1 MTKMKI
7 AYSIVFG
14 VLLILFVGFMFLP
27 PIQEETLPVLAT
39 PENNPATVDSSE
51 TLPKPITSVEI
62 QTPDN
67 PFLQSVINSYH
78 EFISNAIARGMAPGA
93 AVAVV
98 SDTSVIFL
106 KGFGLKQAGTTDSID
121 VHTVFRLGSVSK
133 CFASVLAGALV
144 SDQLIGWDDPILK
157 YYPQFQLIS
166 PEHTNKVTIRH
177 VLSHTTGLPYHAYTN
192 MIEEHLPLDTL
203 LASLKTVK
211 LFGEPGQIYSYQN
224 VGYSLIEKVVENAT
238 HQTFERALTEN
249 IFKPLGMY
257 SSSASYL
264 AIMNHD
270 NVAQPH
276 NFSRKHWV
284 PMPISDTYYNV
295 SPAGG
300 VNASIADMA
309 LWLKSLLTG
318 GEEIMADTA
327 LSEIFEPQIKAIS
340 KNRNFNRW
348 KRPRSSY
355 YALGWRVINFQ
366 NDQLLYHGGYVNGY
380 RSEVAI
386 DQKNKI
392 AICVLTNSPGN
403 LADLSVPEFFKR
415 YSQQADSIQFWQ
427 NQHNPVFVKH
437 TSPASAISHQ

>member
-1 MTKMKI
+1 MKI
-7 AYSIVFG
+7 AYSILIG
-14 VLLILFVGFMFLP
+14 VLLILFVGFMYLP
-27 PIQEETLPVLAT
+27 TQDETTSAT
-39 PENNPATVDSSE
+39 TVKAENPEADSSE
-51 TLPKPITSVEI
+51 VALAAPVTAVELEATS
-62 QTPDN
+62 N
-67 PFLQSVINSYH
+67 PHLQGVLDSYH

-93 AVAVV
+93 AVAIVH
-98 SDTSVIFL
+98 DTSVIFL
-106 KGFGLKQAGTTDSID
+106 KGFGLKQSGTTDSID

-133 CFASVLAGALV
+133 CFASVLAGTLV
-144 SDQLIGWDDPILK
+144 SDQLIGWDDPVLK

-238 HQTFERALTEN
+238 QQTFERALTEN
-249 IFKPLGMY
+249 VFKPLGMY

-276 NFSRKHWV
+276 HFSRKRWV

-318 GEEIMADTA
+318 GEEIMADTT
-327 LSEIFEPQIKAIS
+327 LTEIFEPQVKAIS

-415 YSQQADSIQFWQ
+415 YSQKADSIRHWQ
-427 NQHNPVFVKH
+427 NQQYPMFVQH
-437 TSPASAISHQ
+437 TSPASPLSHQ

>member
-1 MTKMKI
+1 MTKLKI

-14 VLLILFVGFMFLP
+14 VLLILFVGFMYLP
-27 PIQEETLPVLAT
+27 PIQDDPIRAVA
-39 PENNPATVDSSE
+39 AVDSSAVRVDSTE
-51 TLPKPITSVEI
+51 IIAKPTTTVEI

-67 PFLQSVINSYH
+67 PHLQSVINSYH
-78 EFISNAIARGMAPGA
+78 DFMQQAIARGVAPGA
-93 AVAVV
+93 AVAIVY
-98 SDTSVIFL
+98 DTSVIFL
-106 KGFGLKQAGTTDSID
+106 KGFGLKQSGTADSID

-133 CFASVLAGALV
+133 CFASILAGTLV
-144 SDQLIGWDDPILK
+144 SDQLINWDDPVLK

-166 PEHTNKVTIRH
+166 PEHTSKVTIRH

-224 VGYSLIEKVVENAT
+224 VGYSLIEKVVEQAT

-249 IFKPLGMY
+249 VFKPLGMY

-270 NVAQPH
+270 NVAKPH
-276 NFSRKHWV
+276 YFARKRWTPV
-284 PMPISDTYYNV
+284 PISDTYYNV

-309 LWLKSLLTG
+309 LWLRALLQHD
-318 GEEIMADTA
+318 ENLMADTT
-327 LSEIFEPQIKAIS
+327 LNEIFTPQVKAIS

-355 YALGWRVINFQ
+355 YALGWRVINFK

-415 YSQQADSIQFWQ
+415 YSLKADSIQYWQ

-437 TSPASAISHQ
+437 TNPASPISHQ

>member
-27 PIQEETLPVLAT
+27 PIQEETLPVVAT

-51 TLPKPITSVEI
+51 TLPKPSTSVKI

-67 PFLQSVINSYH
+67 PYLQSVINSYH

-166 PEHTNKVTIRH
+166 PEHTSKVTIRH

-249 IFKPLGMY
+249 VFKPLGMY

-284 PMPISDTYYNV
+284 PMPISDT
-295 SPAGG
+295 
-300 VNASIADMA
+300 
-309 LWLKSLLTG
+309 
-318 GEEIMADTA
+318 
-327 LSEIFEPQIKAIS
+327 
-340 KNRNFNRW
+340 
-348 KRPRSSY
+348 
-355 YALGWRVINFQ
+355 
-366 NDQLLYHGGYVNGY
+366 
-380 RSEVAI
+380 
-386 DQKNKI
+386 
-392 AICVLTNSPGN
+392 
-403 LADLSVPEFFKR
+403 
-415 YSQQADSIQFWQ
+415 
-427 NQHNPVFVKH
+427 
-437 TSPASAISHQ
+437 

>member
-1 MTKMKI
+1 MKI
-7 AYSIVFG
+7 AFSILLG
-14 VLLILFVGFMFLP
+14 VLVILFVGFMYLP
-27 PIQEETLPVLAT
+27 MHDELASSVAKAENTQVDSIEITRAAPVTAVEIEAT
-39 PENNPATVDSSE
+39 PNPYLQGVVDSY
-51 TLPKPITSVEI
+51 
-62 QTPDN
+62 QT
-67 PFLQSVINSYH
+67 FINH
-78 EFISNAIARGMAPGA
+78 AISRGMAPGA
-93 AVAVV
+93 AVAIVY
-98 SDTSVIFL
+98 DTSVVFL
-106 KGFGLKQAGTTDSID
+106 RGFGLKQSGTTDSIN

-144 SDQLIGWDDPILK
+144 SNQLIQWDDPIIK

-166 PEHTNKVTIRH
+166 PEHTNKVTIRN

-192 MIEEHLPLDTL
+192 MVEEHLPLDTL
-203 LASLKTVK
+203 LANLKTVK

-238 HQTFERALTEN
+238 QQTFERALTEN
-249 IFKPLGMY
+249 VFKPLGMH

-276 NFSRKHWV
+276 HFARKRWE
-284 PMPISDTYYNV
+284 PQPISDTYYNV

-318 GEEIMADTA
+318 GKEIMADTA
-327 LSEIFEPQIKAIS
+327 LTEIFEPQIKAIS
-340 KNRNFNRW
+340 KNRNFNKW

-392 AICVLTNSPGN
+392 AICVLTNSPGS

-415 YSQQADSIQFWQ
+415 YSQKADSIRYWQ
-427 NQHNPVFVKH
+427 NQQNPVFVHH
-437 TSPASAISHQ
+437 TGPASPLSRQ

>member
-1 MTKMKI
+1 MKI
-7 AYSIVFG
+7 AYSILFG
-14 VLLILFVGFMFLP
+14 VLLILFVGFMYLP
-27 PIQEETLPVLAT
+27 LQDEAT
-39 PENNPATVDSSE
+39 PAISPAGHTASE
-51 TLPKPITSVEI
+51 ADSVEI
-62 QTPDN
+62 PAKLVTTISVEATPN
-67 PFLQSVINSYH
+67 PYLQSVIHSYQD
-78 EFISNAIARGMAPGA
+78 FLYRAIEKGMAPGA
-93 AVAVV
+93 AVAIVY
-98 SDTSVIFL
+98 DTSVIFL
-106 KGFGLKQAGTTDSID
+106 KGFGLKQAGTSDSID

-144 SDQLIGWDDPILK
+144 SENLINWDDPILK

-166 PEHTNKVTIRH
+166 PEHTGKVTIRH

-211 LFGEPGQIYSYQN
+211 LFGEPGQVYSYQN
-224 VGYSLIEKVVENAT
+224 VGYSLIEKVVENTT
-238 HQTFERALTEN
+238 HQTFERALTEKV
-249 IFKPLGMY
+249 FHPLGMY

-264 AIMNHD
+264 AIINHD

-276 NFSRKHWV
+276 HFARRHWV
-284 PMPISDTYYNV
+284 PVPISDTYYNV

-309 LWLKSLLTG
+309 LWLRALLQQD
-318 GEEIMADTA
+318 EDLMSDTV
-327 LSEIFEPQIKAIS
+327 LHEIFTPQVKAIS

-348 KRPRSSY
+348 KRPRASY
-355 YALGWRVINFQ
+355 YALGWRVINFN

-415 YSQQADSIQFWQ
+415 YSQKADSILYWQ
-427 NQHNPVFVKH
+427 EQRSPVWVKH
-437 TSPASAISHQ
+437 SNPHSPISHQ

>member
-1 MTKMKI
+1 MKI
-7 AYSIVFG
+7 AYSILVG
-14 VLLILFVGFMFLP
+14 VLLLLFVGFMYLPLHEERIVATTTTENKTTDSLALP
-27 PIQEETLPVLAT
+27 PAAPVTAVEVVAT
-39 PENNPATVDSSE
+39 GNPY
-51 TLPKPITSVEI
+51 
-62 QTPDN
+62 
-67 PFLQSVINSYH
+67 LQDALNSYQ
-78 EFISNAIARGMAPGA
+78 EFFKNAMARGMAPGA
-93 AVAVV
+93 AVAIVY
-98 SDTSVIFL
+98 DTSVVFL
-106 KGFGLKQAGTTDSID
+106 KGFGLKQSGTTDSIN

-133 CFASVLAGALV
+133 CFASVLAGTLV
-144 SDQLIGWDDPILK
+144 SHHLIGWDDPILK
-157 YYPQFQLIS
+157 YYPQFQLSS
-166 PEHTNKVTIRH
+166 PEHASKVTIRH

-249 IFKPLGMY
+249 VFKPLGMY
-257 SSSASYL
+257 NSSASYL
-264 AIMNHD
+264 AIMNND
-270 NVAQPH
+270 NVAKPH
-276 NFSRKHWV
+276 YFARKHWV
-284 PMPISDTYYNV
+284 PVPISDTYYNV

-318 GEEIMADTA
+318 GEDIMADTT
-327 LSEIFEPQIKAIS
+327 LTEIFEPQVKAIS

-386 DQKNKI
+386 DQKNKV

-403 LADLSVPEFFKR
+403 LADVSVPEFFKR
-415 YSQQADSIQFWQ
+415 YSQKSDSIRYWQ
-427 NQHNPVFVKH
+427 NQQNPVFVRH
-437 TSPASAISHQ
+437 TNPTPPTTHQ